1 MYEDEDRSENL
12 TMRHELVSASRSKIR
27 CALKNEDPLNTWKSR
42 QREYSRVLCAQE
54 KTRAKI
60 GTDDS
65 PHVFFTRGT
74 GILTR
79 SIVRMT

>member
-1 MYEDEDRSENL
+1 MEKPTKRIFESSLRSREDESE
-12 TMRHELVSASRSKIR
+12 K
-27 CALKNEDPLNTWKSR
+27 
-42 QREYSRVLCAQE
+42 
-54 KTRAKI
+54 

-79 SIVRMT
+79 SIVRIT

>member
-60 GTDDS
+60 GTDDL
-65 PHVFFTRGT
+65 
-74 GILTR
+74 LTSFLR
-79 SIVRMT
+79 EGQGS